1 MFAVMMRLR
10 QIWIMEWR
18 TRNPLSLIR
27 NAFVLAVQMF
37 ARMSYMVLFVPVT
50 RMIIAPFI
58 CNVAIQRVS
67 YQMMFA
73 QNYFLDAFSPKT
85 FTVQKPSPTA
95 VSMGRDMLC
104 TGGKYFS
111 FVAVSIVLLLLYLP
125 LICRLISVRGD
136 LTLLRYSAQFRSAI
150 GWWRDDDSGAALDVV
165 KGRNHAFALKHRTWA
180 AMYLVL
186 GRVIL
191 LALAEMLLP
200 PAAEFFLVMT
210 TCAALQ
216 FMLFVRPLFHDKLG
230 NVLLKSANAVVVL
243 LSALGWFSSVWVRP
257 IGDRGVARDGFITF
271 LVIAGSPAVFICML
285 LEEQIRNKLARH
297 IGCLRHRH
305 DKSYGG
311 GTTRRVGSQKSL
323 LGTSSR
329 RETETPDNFTS

>member
-1 MFAVMMRLR
+1 
-10 QIWIMEWR
+10 MEWR
-18 TRNPLSLIR
+18 TRNPLSMIR
-27 NAFVLAVQMF
+27 NSFVLAVQMF
-37 ARMSYMVLFVPVT
+37 ARMSYMILFIPVA

-73 QNYFLDAFSPKT
+73 QNYFLEAFSPKT
-85 FTVQKPSPTA
+85 YTVQKPSPTA
-95 VSMGRDMLC
+95 VSMGRDMMC
-104 TGGKYFS
+104 AGGKYFS
-111 FVAVSIVLLLLYLP
+111 FVTLSILLLLLYLP
-125 LICRLISVRGD
+125 LVCRLISVRGD

-150 GWWRDDDSGAALDVV
+150 GWWRDDDSKAALDVV
-165 KGRNHAFALKHRTWA
+165 VGRNHAFALKHRTWA
-180 AMYLVL
+180 VVYLVL
-186 GRVIL
+186 GRIAL

-200 PAAEFFLVMT
+200 PAAEFFLVMA

-216 FMLFVRPLFHDKLG
+216 FLLFVRPLFHDKLG
-230 NVLLKSANAVVVL
+230 NVLLKSANAVIVL

-257 IGDRGVARDGFITF
+257 IGERGVARDAFITF

-285 LEEQIRNKLARH
+285 LEEQIRNKMVKH
-297 IGCLRHRH
+297 IGCLRRSQ
-305 DKSYGG
+305 DKSYGPG
-311 GTTRRVGSQKSL
+311 GTTRRIGSQKSL